1 MGKETFAARFAGLTP
16 LLRPRSVA
24 VLGASADRLRIGG
37 RPIAYMLDR
46 GFRGAIL
53 PVNPNRDEI
62 QGLRCYPS
70 VATLPEVP
78 DVAIVAVAAERAVAA
93 VEELAQAGV
102 RGAIVLTA
110 GFAEVGAEGAA
121 AQARMTTA
129 ARVAGMRLL
138 GPNCLGLFNAAIGY
152 FPIFSSSFEG
162 GWPLA
167 GRIGIASQSG
177 AFGTHLFVVA
187 RDRGIGTPVC
197 VTTGNEADITIAD
210 AIGWMAQDEGTDV
223 IAVYAEGFRDGAVL
237 RASLA
242 AAREARKP
250 VVMLKVG
257 RSALGQAA
265 ASSHT
270 AAIAADERVAEAV
283 LVEYGVARAR
293 GTEELLDIAHLA
305 TRRIYP
311 AANTLGVL
319 TVSGGGGVLVADA
332 AEANGIAMPP
342 MPEEAQARLRALVP
356 FSAPANP
363 VDCTAQVFNDFAM
376 VGTFLEE
383 TAGAGYTT
391 LLIFFSQVGAAPS
404 IAPRLRE
411 HLAALRARHPGVLMV
426 LSVLAPAE
434 LVRDYEALGF
444 AVFPDPTRAVVAIGS
459 IGRIGAA
466 FAAQPGLPPPTV
478 PPVTLPTANPSE
490 PEAKRLLLAA
500 GIAVG
505 MEEVCR
511 TMAESEAA
519 ARRIGL
525 PVVMKI
531 VSPGITHKSEIGGV
545 VTGVAAIDDVAR
557 THTLLLERAAAN
569 APGARIEG
577 VLVAKQYAGTELI
590 MGIARDPVFG
600 PMALV
605 GAGGIFAEIMEDVA
619 LHSCPFGE
627 DVAEAMIRSLRCFPL
642 LAGARG
648 REHADIASLATMLAR
663 LSAFAIAAGPR
674 LAAVDLNPVI
684 TSAQGVAAVDA
695 VMLLRE

>member
-1 MGKETFAARFAGLTP
+1 MEETFAARFAGLTP

-37 RPIAYMLDR
+37 RPIAYMLER

-70 VATLPEVP
+70 LAALPEVP

-93 VEELAQAGV
+93 VEELAAAGV
-102 RGAIVLTA
+102 RGGIVLTA
-110 GFAEVGAEGAA
+110 GFAETGAQGET
-121 AQARMTTA
+121 AQQRMRVSARG
-129 ARVAGMRLL
+129 AGMRLL
-138 GPNCLGLFNAAIGY
+138 GPNCLGLFNAPIGF

-177 AFGTHLFVVA
+177 AFGTHVFVAA
-187 RDRGIGTPVC
+187 RDRGIGTPIC
-197 VTTGNEADITIAD
+197 ITTGNEAEVTIAD
-210 AIGWMAQDEGTDV
+210 AIGWMAQDESIDV

-237 RASLA
+237 RAALA
-242 AAREARKP
+242 SAKDAGKP
-250 VVMLKVG
+250 VVMMKVG

-270 AAIAADERVAEAV
+270 AAIAADDRVTDCV
-283 LVEYGVARAR
+283 LREYGVARAR
-293 GTEELLDIAHLA
+293 GTEELLDIAYLA

-342 MPEEAQARLRALVP
+342 MPEAAQAQLRALVP
-356 FSAPANP
+356 FCAPANP

-376 VGTFLEE
+376 VGTFLE
-383 TAGAGYTT
+383 TTVATGYAT
-391 LLIFFSQVGAAPS
+391 LLVFFSQVGGAPS

-411 HLAALRARHPGVLMV
+411 HLAALRARHADVLMV
-426 LSVLAPAE
+426 LCVLAPTD
-434 LVRDYEALGF
+434 LVRDYEALGY
-444 AVFPDPTRAVVAIGS
+444 AVFADPTRAVVAIGA

-466 FAAQPGLPPPTV
+466 FAAPAGAPPPVV
-478 PPVTLPTANPSE
+478 PPVTLPAANPSE
-490 PEAKRLLLAA
+490 PEAKNLLLAA

-505 MEEVCR
+505 MEAVCH

-531 VSPGITHKSEIGGV
+531 VSPDITHKSEIGGV
-545 VTGVAAIDDVAR
+545 VTGVAAPDDVAR
-557 THTLLLERAAAN
+557 THTLLLQRAAAR
-569 APGARIEG
+569 APRARIEG

-590 MGIARDPVFG
+590 MGITGDPVFG

-642 LAGARG
+642 LAGVRG
-648 REHADIASLATMLAR
+648 RERADIASLAAILAR
-663 LSAFAIAAGPR
+663 LSAFAMAAGPR
-674 LAAVDLNPVI
+674 LAAADLNPVI
-684 TSAQGVAAVDA
+684 ASAQGAAAVDA
-695 VMLLRE
+695 VILLRE

>member
-1 MGKETFAARFAGLTP
+1 MEETFAARFAGLTP

-37 RPIAYMLDR
+37 RPIAYMLER

-53 PVNPNRDEI
+53 PINPNRDEI

-70 VATLPEVP
+70 LAALPEVP
-78 DVAIVAVAAERAVAA
+78 DVAVVAVAAERAVTA

-110 GFAEVGAEGAA
+110 GFAETGAEGEA
-121 AQARMTTA
+121 AQARMRDA
-129 ARVAGMRLL
+129 ARGAGMRLL
-138 GPNCLGLFNAAIGY
+138 GPNCLGLFNADIGF

-162 GWPLA
+162 GWPLP

-197 VTTGNEADITIAD
+197 ITTGNEADVTIAD
-210 AIGWMAQDEGTDV
+210 AIGWMAQDPGIDV
-223 IAVYAEGFRDGAVL
+223 ITVYAEGFRDGAAL

-242 AAREARKP
+242 AARVAKKP
-250 VVMLKVG
+250 VVMMKVG

-270 AAIAADERVAEAV
+270 AAMAADDRVTEAV
-283 LVEYGVARAR
+283 LAEYGVARAR
-293 GTEELLDIAHLA
+293 STEELLDIAHLA

-332 AEANGIAMPP
+332 AEANGVAMPP
-342 MPEEAQARLRALVP
+342 MPQAAQARLRALIP

-383 TAGAGYTT
+383 TVAGGYTT

-426 LSVLAPAE
+426 LSILAPPDLSA
-434 LVRDYEALGF
+434 DYETMGY
-444 AVFPDPTRAVVAIGS
+444 AVFPDPTRAVVAIGA

-466 FAAQPGLPPPTV
+466 FAAQPGAAPPGV
-478 PPVTLPTANPSE
+478 PPVVLPATNPTE
-490 PEAKRLLLAA
+490 PEAKRLLLGA

-519 ARRIGL
+519 ARRIGF

-531 VSPGITHKSEIGGV
+531 VSPDIAHKSEIGGV
-545 VTGVAAIDDVAR
+545 VTGVATIEDVAGA
-557 THTLLLERAAAN
+557 HTTLLERAAAR
-569 APGARIEG
+569 APKARIEG
-577 VLVAKQYAGTELI
+577 ILVAKQYSGTELI
-590 MGIARDPVFG
+590 MGVARDPVFG

-619 LHSCPFGE
+619 LRSCPFGE
-627 DVAEAMIRSLRCFPL
+627 DVAAAMLRSLRCFPL

-648 REHADIASLATMLAR
+648 RPQADLASLAAMLAR
-663 LSAFAIAAGPR
+663 LSAFAVAAGPR

-684 TSAQGVAAVDA
+684 ASAQGAAAVDA
-695 VMLLRE
+695 VLLLRE

>member
-1 MGKETFAARFAGLTP
+1 MEETFAARFAGLTP

-37 RPIAYMLDR
+37 RPIAYMLER

-62 QGLRCYPS
+62 QGLRCHPS
-70 VATLPEVP
+70 LAALPEVP

-93 VEELAQAGV
+93 VEDLARAGV

-110 GFAEVGAEGAA
+110 GFAETGAEGAA
-121 AQARMTTA
+121 AQARMRDA
-129 ARVAGMRLL
+129 ARGAGMRLL
-138 GPNCLGLFNAAIGY
+138 GPNCLGLFNAEIGF

-162 GWPLA
+162 GWPLP

-197 VTTGNEADITIAD
+197 VTTGNEADVTIAD
-210 AIGWMAQDEGTDV
+210 AIGWMAQDEGIDV
-223 IAVYAEGFRDGAVL
+223 ITVYAEGFRDGDVL

-242 AAREARKP
+242 AAKAARKP
-250 VVMLKVG
+250 VVMMKVG

-270 AAIAADERVAEAV
+270 AAIAADDRVTEAV
-283 LVEYGVARAR
+283 LAEYGVARAR

-332 AEANGIAMPP
+332 AEANGVAMPP
-342 MPEEAQARLRALVP
+342 MPPDAQARLLRLIP
-356 FSAPANP
+356 FAAPANP

-376 VGTFLEE
+376 VGAFLEE
-383 TAGAGYTT
+383 TVAAGYTT

-411 HLAALRARHPGVLMV
+411 HLAALRARHPEVLMV
-426 LSVLAPAE
+426 LSILAPPDLTAA
-434 LVRDYEALGF
+434 YEALGF
-444 AVFPDPTRAVVAIGS
+444 AVFPDPTRAVVAIGA

-466 FAAQPGLPPPTV
+466 FAAPPGLAPPAL
-478 PPVTLPTANPSE
+478 PPVTLPGGTPTE
-490 PEAKRLLLAA
+490 PEAKRLLSAA
-500 GIAVG
+500 GIAAG

-511 TMAESEAA
+511 TMAEAEAA
-519 ARRIGL
+519 AQRIGFPL
-525 PVVMKI
+525 VMKI
-531 VSPGITHKSEIGGV
+531 VSPDITHKSEIGGV
-545 VTGVAAIDDVAR
+545 VTGVASAEDVAG
-557 THTLLLERAAAN
+557 TYTKLLERAAAH

-577 VLVAKQYAGTELI
+577 VLVAKQYTGTELI
-590 MGIARDPVFG
+590 MGIAHDKVFG

-605 GAGGIFAEIMEDVA
+605 GAGGIFAEIVEDVA

-627 DVAEAMIRSLRCFPL
+627 DVATAMLRSLRCFPL

-648 REHADIASLATMLAR
+648 RQPADIAALATMLAR
-663 LSAFAIAAGPR
+663 LSAFAVAAGPR

-684 TSAQGVAAVDA
+684 ASAQGAAAVDA
-695 VMLLRE
+695 VILLRE

>member
-1 MGKETFAARFAGLTP
+1 
-16 LLRPRSVA
+16 
-24 VLGASADRLRIGG
+24 
-37 RPIAYMLDR
+37 
-46 GFRGAIL
+46 
-53 PVNPNRDEI
+53 
-62 QGLRCYPS
+62 
-70 VATLPEVP
+70 
-78 DVAIVAVAAERAVAA
+78 
-93 VEELAQAGV
+93 
-102 RGAIVLTA
+102 
-110 GFAEVGAEGAA
+110 
-121 AQARMTTA
+121 
-129 ARVAGMRLL
+129 
-138 GPNCLGLFNAAIGY
+138 
-152 FPIFSSSFEG
+152 
-162 GWPLA
+162 
-167 GRIGIASQSG
+167 
-177 AFGTHLFVVA
+177 
-187 RDRGIGTPVC
+187 
-197 VTTGNEADITIAD
+197 
-210 AIGWMAQDEGTDV
+210 MAQDEGIDV
-223 IAVYAEGFRDGAVL
+223 IAVYAEGFRDGEEL
-237 RASLA
+237 RAALA
-242 AAREARKP
+242 AAKEARKP
-250 VVMLKVG
+250 VVMMKVG

-270 AAIAADERVAEAV
+270 AAIAADDRVTQAV
-283 LVEYGVARAR
+283 LAEYGVVRAR
-293 GTEELLDIAHLA
+293 GTEELLDIAYLA

-342 MPEEAQARLRALVP
+342 MPGEAQARLRALVP

-383 TAGAGYTT
+383 TVAAGYAT

-411 HLAALRARHPGVLMV
+411 HLAALRARHPDVLMV
-426 LSVLAPAE
+426 LSILAPAE
-434 LVRDYEALGF
+434 LVRDYEALGY
-444 AVFPDPTRAVVAIGS
+444 AVFPDPTRAVVAIGA

-466 FAAQPGLPPPTV
+466 FASPPAAAPPTV
-478 PPVTLPTANPSE
+478 PPVTLPAASPSE

-531 VSPGITHKSEIGGV
+531 VSPDIAHKSEIGGV

-557 THTLLLERAAAN
+557 THTLLLERAAAR
-569 APGARIEG
+569 APGARIES
-577 VLVAKQYAGTELI
+577 VLVAKQYAGAELI

-600 PMALV
+600 SMALV

-619 LHSCPFGE
+619 LRSCPFGA
-627 DVAEAMIRSLRCFPL
+627 DVATAMIRSLRCFPL

-663 LSAFAIAAGPR
+663 LSAFAVAAGPR

-684 TSAQGVAAVDA
+684 ASARGAAAVDA

>member
-1 MGKETFAARFAGLTP
+1 MEARFAARFAGLTP

-37 RPIAYMLDR
+37 RPIAYMLER

-62 QGLRCYPS
+62 QGLRCY
-70 VATLPEVP
+70 ANLAALPEAP

-93 VEELAQAGV
+93 VEELSAAGA

-110 GFAEVGAEGAA
+110 GFAETGAEGATT
-121 AQARMTTA
+121 QARMREA
-129 ARVAGMRLL
+129 ARASGMRLL
-138 GPNCLGLFNAAIGY
+138 GPNCLGLFNAPIGF

-162 GWPLA
+162 GWPLP

-177 AFGTHLFVVA
+177 AFATHLFVVA

-197 VTTGNEADITIAD
+197 ITTGNEADVTIAD
-210 AIGWMAQDEGTDV
+210 AIGWMAQDEGIDV
-223 IAVYAEGFRDGAVL
+223 IAVYAEGFRDGDVL
-237 RASLA
+237 RAALD
-242 AAREARKP
+242 AARAARKP
-250 VVMLKVG
+250 VVLMKVG

-270 AAIAADERVAEAV
+270 AAIAADDRVTQAV
-283 LVEYGVARAR
+283 LGEYGVARAR
-293 GTEELLDIAHLA
+293 STEELLDIAQLA

-311 AANTLGVL
+311 AINTLGVL

-342 MPEEAQARLRALVP
+342 MPPAAQARLRALIP
-356 FSAPANP
+356 FAAPANP

-383 TAGAGYTT
+383 TVAGGYTT

-411 HLAALRARHPGVLMV
+411 HLAALRARHPEVLMV
-426 LSVLAPAE
+426 LSILAPAA
-434 LVRDYEALGF
+434 LVADYEALGYTVF
-444 AVFPDPTRAVVAIGS
+444 ADPTRAVVAIGA

-466 FAAQPGLPPPTV
+466 FSAGAAAAPPALAPVPLPVASPT
-478 PPVTLPTANPSE
+478 E
-490 PEAKRLLLAA
+490 PMAKRLLSRA

-505 MEEVCR
+505 AEEVCA
-511 TMAESEAA
+511 TVAQSEAA

-531 VSPGITHKSEIGGV
+531 VSPDIAHKSDIGGV
-545 VTGVAAIDDVAR
+545 VIGVASLDDVAR
-557 THTLLLERAAAN
+557 AHTLLLERAASR
-569 APGARIEG
+569 APQARIEG
-577 VLVAKQYAGTELI
+577 VLVARQYAGHELI
-590 MGIARDPVFG
+590 MGITRDPVFG
-600 PMALV
+600 LIALV
-605 GAGGIFAEIMEDVA
+605 GAGGVFAEIMDDVA
-619 LHSCPFGE
+619 LHSCPFGA
-627 DVAEAMIRSLRCFPL
+627 DVAATMLRSLRCFAL
-642 LAGARG
+642 LDGARG
-648 REHADIASLATMLAR
+648 RAKTDIASLATMLAR
-663 LSAFAIAAGPR
+663 LSAFAAAAGPR
-674 LAAVDLNPVI
+674 LVAVDLNPVI
-684 TSAQGVAAVDA
+684 ASAQGAAAVDA
-695 VMLLRE
+695 VILLRE

>member
-1 MGKETFAARFAGLTP
+1 MEETFAARFAGLTP

-37 RPIAYMLDR
+37 RPIAYMLER
-46 GFRGAIL
+46 GFPGAIL

-62 QGLRCYPS
+62 QGLRCYDS
-70 VATLPEVP
+70 IASLPEVP
-78 DVAIVAVAAERAVAA
+78 DVAIVAVAAERAVTA
-93 VEELAQAGV
+93 VEELANAGV

-110 GFAEVGAEGAA
+110 GFAETGAEGAA
-121 AQARMTTA
+121 AQTRMADA
-129 ARVAGMRLL
+129 ARASGMRLL
-138 GPNCLGLFNAAIGY
+138 GPNCLGLFNAEIGF

-162 GWPLA
+162 GWPLP

-197 VTTGNEADITIAD
+197 VTTGNEADVTIAD
-210 AIGWMAQDEGTDV
+210 AIGWMAQDQGIDV
-223 IAVYAEGFRDGAVL
+223 ITVYAEGFRDGEVL

-242 AAREARKP
+242 AAKGAGKP
-250 VVMLKVG
+250 VVMMKVG

-265 ASSHT
+265 ANSHT
-270 AAIAADERVAEAV
+270 AAMAADDRVTEAV
-283 LVEYGVARAR
+283 LREYGVARAR
-293 GTEELLDIAHLA
+293 STEELLDIAHLA

-332 AEANGIAMPP
+332 AEANFVAMPP
-342 MPEEAQARLRALVP
+342 MPQAAQARLRALIP

-383 TAGAGYTT
+383 TVAGGYTT

-411 HLAALRARHPGVLMV
+411 HLAALRARHPQVLMV
-426 LSVLAPAE
+426 LSILAPAD
-434 LVRDYEALGF
+434 LTADYEALGY
-444 AVFPDPTRAVVAIGS
+444 AVFPDPTRAVVAIGA

-466 FAAQPGLPPPTV
+466 FAAPRGLPPPKV
-478 PPVTLPTANPSE
+478 PPVTLPATNPTE
-490 PEAKRLLLAA
+490 PEAKRLLLGA

-511 TMAESEAA
+511 TMAESEEA
-519 ARRIGL
+519 ARRIGF

-531 VSPGITHKSEIGGV
+531 VSPDIAHKSEIGGV
-545 VTGVAAIDDVAR
+545 VTGVAGIEDVAG
-557 THTLLLERAAAN
+557 THTRLLERAAAR
-569 APGARIEG
+569 APKAHIEG
-577 VLVAKQYAGTELI
+577 ILVAKQYSGTELI
-590 MGIARDPVFG
+590 MGVARDPVFG
-600 PMALV
+600 PIALV

-627 DVAEAMIRSLRCFPL
+627 DVADAMLRSLRCFPL

-648 REHADIASLATMLAR
+648 REQADIASLAVMLAR
-663 LSAFAIAAGPR
+663 LSAFAVAAGPR
-674 LAAVDLNPVI
+674 LAAADLNPVI
-684 TSAQGVAAVDA
+684 ASAQGAAAVDA
-695 VMLLRE
+695 VLLLRE

>member
-1 MGKETFAARFAGLTP
+1 MEETHAARFAGLTP

-37 RPIAYMLDR
+37 RPIAYMLER
-46 GFRGAIL
+46 GFEGAIL

-70 VATLPEVP
+70 LSALPEVP
-78 DVAIVAVAAERAVAA
+78 DVAIVAVGAERAVAA

-110 GFAEVGAEGAA
+110 GFAEVGAEGAS
-121 AQARMTTA
+121 AQARMTAA
-129 ARVAGMRLL
+129 ARATRMRLL
-138 GPNCLGLFNAAIGY
+138 GPNCLGLFNAPIGF

-162 GWPLA
+162 GWPLP

-187 RDRGIGTPVC
+187 RDRGIGTPIC

-210 AIGWMAQDEGTDV
+210 AIGWMAQDEGIDV
-223 IAVYAEGFRDGAVL
+223 IAVYAEGFRDGEVL

-242 AAREARKP
+242 SAKEARKP
-250 VVMLKVG
+250 VVMMKVG

-270 AAIAADERVAEAV
+270 AAIAADDRVTETV
-283 LVEYGVARAR
+283 LAEYGVARAR

-319 TVSGGGGVLVADA
+319 TVSGGGGVLAADA

-342 MPEEAQARLRALVP
+342 MPAEAQARLRALIP

-363 VDCTAQVFNDFAM
+363 VDCTAQVFNDFATA
-376 VGTFLEE
+376 GTFLEE
-383 TAGAGYTT
+383 TAAAGYTT
-391 LLIFFSQVGAAPS
+391 LLIFFSQVGGAPS

-411 HLAALRARHPGVLMV
+411 HLAALRTRHPDVLMV
-426 LSVLAPAE
+426 LSILARDD

-444 AVFPDPTRAVVAIGS
+444 AVFPDPTRAVVAIGA

-466 FAAQPGLPPPTV
+466 FAAPAGMPAPDMPR
-478 PPVTLPTANPSE
+478 VTLPATNPSE
-490 PEAKRLLLAA
+490 PEAKRLLLGA
-500 GIAVG
+500 GIATG

-511 TMAESEAA
+511 TMADSEAA

-531 VSPGITHKSEIGGV
+531 VSPDIAHKSEIGGV
-545 VTGVAAIDDVAR
+545 VTGVGSIEDVAR
-557 THTLLLERAAAN
+557 THTLLLERAAAC
-569 APGARIEG
+569 APKARIDG
-577 VLVAKQYAGTELI
+577 ILVAKQYTGTELI
-590 MGIARDPVFG
+590 MGIAQDRVFG

-605 GAGGIFAEIMEDVA
+605 GAGGIFAEIMQDVV

-627 DVAEAMIRSLRCFPL
+627 DVAEAMLRSLRCFPL

-684 TSAQGVAAVDA
+684 ASAHGAAAVDA
-695 VMLLRE
+695 VILLRE

>member
-1 MGKETFAARFAGLTP
+1 MGETFAARFAGLTP

-37 RPIAYMLDR
+37 RPIAYMLER
-46 GFRGAIL
+46 GFQGTIL

-70 VATLPEVP
+70 AAALPEVP
-78 DVAIVAVAAERAVAA
+78 DVAIVAVAAERAVTA
-93 VEELAQAGV
+93 VEDLANAGV

-110 GFAEVGAEGAA
+110 GFAEVGAEGEA
-121 AQARMTTA
+121 AQAQMREA
-129 ARVAGMRLL
+129 ARASGMRLL
-138 GPNCLGLFNAAIGY
+138 GPNCLGLFNAPVGF

-177 AFGTHLFVVA
+177 AFGTHVFVAA
-187 RDRGIGTPVC
+187 RDRGIGTPIC
-197 VTTGNEADITIAD
+197 ITTGNEADVTIAD
-210 AIGWMAQDEGTDV
+210 AIGWMAQDDSLDV

-237 RASLA
+237 RAALA
-242 AAREARKP
+242 AAKDARKP
-250 VVMLKVG
+250 VVMMKVG

-270 AAIAADERVAEAV
+270 AAIAADDRVTEAV
-283 LVEYGVARAR
+283 LAEYGVARAR
-293 GTEELLDIAHLA
+293 STEELLDIAYLA
-305 TRRIYP
+305 TARLYP

-342 MPEEAQARLRALVP
+342 MPPAAQAELRALVP
-356 FSAPANP
+356 FCAPANP

-376 VGTFLEE
+376 VGTFLE
-383 TAGAGYTT
+383 TTVAAGYAT
-391 LLIFFSQVGAAPS
+391 LLVFFSQVGAAPS

-411 HLAALRARHPGVLMV
+411 HLAALRARHPTVLMV
-426 LSVLAPAE
+426 LSVLAPPD
-434 LVRDYEALGF
+434 LVRDYEALGY
-444 AVFPDPTRAVVAIGS
+444 AVFADPTRAVVAIGA

-466 FAAQPGLPPPTV
+466 FAAPALAPPPV
-478 PPVTLPTANPSE
+478 VAPAALPAADPSE
-490 PEAKRLLLAA
+490 PEAKKLLLGA

-505 MEEVCR
+505 MEEVCH

-531 VSPGITHKSEIGGV
+531 VSPDIAHKSEIGGV
-545 VTGVAAIDDVAR
+545 VTGIAALDDVAQ
-557 THTLLLERAAAN
+557 THTLLLQRAAAR
-569 APGARIEG
+569 APRARIEG

-590 MGIARDPVFG
+590 MGIARDTVFG

-605 GAGGIFAEIMEDVA
+605 GAGGIFAEIVEDVA
-619 LHSCPFGE
+619 LRSCPFGE

-648 REHADIASLATMLAR
+648 REPADIASLAAMLAR
-663 LSAFAIAAGPR
+663 LSAFAIAAGER

-684 TSAQGVAAVDA
+684 ASAQGAAAVDA
-695 VMLLRE
+695 VILLRE